1 MQCGGSEFCPWPRE
15 AGHRSCCH
23 KCRKT
28 RGMYHAPYC
37 ISRNQ
42 NTRSQDAEPGSRDR
56 GEASRILADAA
67 SVESRDADAAS
78 VDNRNVDAASVET
91 REPANAE
98 ASAAT
103 GGRCVV
109 CFVSAATHA
118 FVPCGHRCVCEE
130 CASIVVFQAYCPIC
144 RSWVQS
150 SLRIYLS

>member
-1 MQCGGSEFCPWPRE
+1 
-15 AGHRSCCH
+15 
-23 KCRKT
+23 
-28 RGMYHAPYC
+28 MYHAPYC

-56 GEASRILADAA
+56 GEASRIL
-67 SVESRDADAAS
+67 ADAAS

-109 CFVSAATHA
+109 CFVSAAK
-118 FVPCGHRCVCEE
+118 CEMNGLKRLDKVDLKE
-130 CASIVVFQAYCPIC
+130 EK
-144 RSWVQS
+144 RE
-150 SLRIYLS
+150 LGE